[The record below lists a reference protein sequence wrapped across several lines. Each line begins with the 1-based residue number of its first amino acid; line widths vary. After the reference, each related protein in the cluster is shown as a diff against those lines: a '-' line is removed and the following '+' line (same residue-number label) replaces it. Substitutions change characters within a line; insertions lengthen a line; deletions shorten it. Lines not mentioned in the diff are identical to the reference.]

1 MKTKQNKKKSR
12 EFRSRLFYKNKMY
25 FIASVIMTIVMSFLN
40 LMISWLIQ
48 QIMDSMANQ
57 NMQSVVRCAWIAAS
71 VVIAYTV
78 ANAVYR
84 AVYPRFL
91 QRAMQQYRDYAFS
104 RLTQKS
110 LRSFSKEGT
119 ALYVSAL
126 TNDCTSIENNYLAAT
141 FTLIELLFCFLGAL
155 IMMLYY
161 SPVMLVLAV
170 ALSFLPVAVSMTA
183 GNRLTEQEKE
193 ISKKN
198 ERFVSIVNELLS
210 GFPVIKSFRAEAQAS
225 RLFSQRNEQAEEAKK
240 NKRRTEQ
247 LISLLANDAG
257 IIAQMGIFLAGAW
270 LAISG
275 KGVTAGVVIVFV
287 QLMNYILNPISQ
299 VPLLWSNRKAA
310 IALMEKLSD
319 ALSENVRE
327 EGREKLNGFSEK
339 IEVKDLTYGYEPES
353 PVLKDL
359 DVQFDAGKSYA
370 IVGGSGSGK
379 STLLNLLMGS
389 SSNYQGEICI
399 DGVSIKN
406 IESESL
412 YQLMTSVQQNVFVFN
427 DTIRNNVTMF
437 HEFPDKEVTLALE
450 RSGLSEFIEKRGED
464 FVCGEN
470 GANLSGGE
478 RQRISIARALLR
490 KSPILLVDE
499 ATAALDAATARAVS
513 FSILNLVGMTRIVVT
528 HRLEEAILR
537 RYDKILVMKNGTIC
551 EQEISIRLC
560 SRKDNFILCFR
571 LRTEEDNSW
580 CYSSWISQYL
590 QQHEGEWISRAGHLE
605 QVFSK

>member
-12 EFRSRLFYKNKMY
+12 EFTHQLYYKNRIN
-25 FIASVIMTIVMSFLN
+25 FIVTIILTIAMSSIN

-78 ANAVYR
+78 SNAVYR

-353 PVLKDL
+353 HVLKDM
-359 DVQFDAGKSYA
+359 DAQFDAGKRYA

-450 RSGLSEFIEKRGED
+450 RSGLSEFIEKRGEE

-551 EQEISIRLC
+551 EQG
-560 SRKDNFILCFR
+560 NFDTLMQQKGQF
-571 LRTEEDNSW
+571 
-580 CYSSWISQYL
+580 YSLFQIA
-590 QQHEGEWISRAGHLE
+590 H
-605 QVFSK
+605 

>member
-1 MKTKQNKKKSR
+1 MKQNKKKSR
-12 EFRSRLFYKNKMY
+12 EFKRRLFYKNKMC

-141 FTLIELLFCFLGAL
+141 FTLIEFLFCFLGAL

-210 GFPVIKSFRAEAQAS
+210 GFPVIKSFRAETQAS

-353 PVLKDL
+353 HVLKDL

-437 HEFPDKEVTLALE
+437 HEFPDREVTLALE

-551 EQEISIRLC
+551 EQG
-560 SRKDNFILCFR
+560 NFDTLMQQKGQF
-571 LRTEEDNSW
+571 
-580 CYSSWISQYL
+580 YSLFQIA
-590 QQHEGEWISRAGHLE
+590 H
-605 QVFSK
+605 

>member
-1 MKTKQNKKKSR
+1 MKTKQNKKKNR
-12 EFRSRLFYKNKMY
+12 EFIHQLYYKNRIN
-25 FIASVIMTIVMSFLN
+25 FIVAIILTIAMSSLN

-48 QIMDSMANQ
+48 QIMDCTANQ
-57 NMQSVVRCAWIAAS
+57 DMQALVRSAWIAAS

-126 TNDCTSIENNYLAAT
+126 TNDCTSIENNYLAST

-210 GFPVIKSFRAEAQAS
+210 GFPVIKSFRAETQAS

-450 RSGLSEFIEKRGED
+450 RSGLSEFIEKRGEE

-551 EQEISIRLC
+551 EQG
-560 SRKDNFILCFR
+560 NFDTLMQQKGQF
-571 LRTEEDNSW
+571 
-580 CYSSWISQYL
+580 YSLFQIA
-590 QQHEGEWISRAGHLE
+590 H
-605 QVFSK
+605 

>member
-1 MKTKQNKKKSR
+1 MKTKQNKKKNR
-12 EFRSRLFYKNKMY
+12 EFIHQLYYKNRIN
-25 FIASVIMTIVMSFLN
+25 FIVAIILTIAMSSLN

-48 QIMDSMANQ
+48 QIMDCTANQ
-57 NMQSVVRCAWIAAS
+57 DMQALVRSAWIAAS

-126 TNDCTSIENNYLAAT
+126 TNDCTSIENNYLVAT

-161 SPVMLVLAV
+161 SPMMLVLAV

-210 GFPVIKSFRAEAQAS
+210 GFPVIKSFRAETQAS

-353 PVLKDL
+353 HVLKDL

-437 HEFPDKEVTLALE
+437 HEFSDKEVTLALE
-450 RSGLSEFIEKRGED
+450 RSGLSELIEKRGED

-551 EQEISIRLC
+551 EQG
-560 SRKDNFILCFR
+560 NFDTLMQQKGQF
-571 LRTEEDNSW
+571 
-580 CYSSWISQYL
+580 YSLFQIA
-590 QQHEGEWISRAGHLE
+590 H
-605 QVFSK
+605 

>member
-1 MKTKQNKKKSR
+1 MKTKQNKKKNR
-12 EFRSRLFYKNKMY
+12 EFIHQLYYKNRIN
-25 FIASVIMTIVMSFLN
+25 FIVTIILTIAMSSLN

-48 QIMDSMANQ
+48 QIMDCTANQ
-57 NMQSVVRCAWIAAS
+57 DMQALVRSAWIVIIV
-71 VVIAYTV
+71 VVIYTI
-78 ANAVYR
+78 ANVMYR

-210 GFPVIKSFRAEAQAS
+210 GFPVIKSFRAETQAS

-353 PVLKDL
+353 HVLKDL

-450 RSGLSEFIEKRGED
+450 RSGLSEFIEKRGEE

-551 EQEISIRLC
+551 EQG
-560 SRKDNFILCFR
+560 NFDTLMQQKGQF
-571 LRTEEDNSW
+571 
-580 CYSSWISQYL
+580 YSLFQIA
-590 QQHEGEWISRAGHLE
+590 H
-605 QVFSK
+605 

>member
-1 MKTKQNKKKSR
+1 MKTKQNKKKNR
-12 EFRSRLFYKNKMY
+12 EFIHQLYYKNRIN
-25 FIASVIMTIVMSFLN
+25 FIVTIILTIAMSSLN

-48 QIMDSMANQ
+48 QIMDCTANQ
-57 NMQSVVRCAWIAAS
+57 DMQALVRSAWIVIIV
-71 VVIAYTV
+71 VVIYTI
-78 ANAVYR
+78 ANVMYR

-210 GFPVIKSFRAEAQAS
+210 GFPVIKSFRAETQAS
-225 RLFSQRNEQAEEAKK
+225 HLFSQRNEQAEEAKK

-551 EQEISIRLC
+551 EQG
-560 SRKDNFILCFR
+560 NFDTLMQQKGQF
-571 LRTEEDNSW
+571 
-580 CYSSWISQYL
+580 YSLFQIA
-590 QQHEGEWISRAGHLE
+590 H
-605 QVFSK
+605 

>member
-1 MKTKQNKKKSR
+1 MKTKQNKKKNR
-12 EFRSRLFYKNKMY
+12 EFIHQLYYKNRIN
-25 FIASVIMTIVMSFLN
+25 FIVTIILTIAMSSLN

-48 QIMDSMANQ
+48 QIMDCTANQ
-57 NMQSVVRCAWIAAS
+57 DMQALVRSAWIVIIV
-71 VVIAYTV
+71 VVIYTI
-78 ANAVYR
+78 ANVMYR

-170 ALSFLPVAVSMTA
+170 TLSFLPVAVSMTA

-210 GFPVIKSFRAEAQAS
+210 GFPVIKSFRAETQAS

-450 RSGLSEFIEKRGED
+450 RSGLSEFIEKRGEE

-551 EQEISIRLC
+551 EQG
-560 SRKDNFILCFR
+560 NFDTLMQQKGQF
-571 LRTEEDNSW
+571 
-580 CYSSWISQYL
+580 YSLFQIA
-590 QQHEGEWISRAGHLE
+590 H
-605 QVFSK
+605 

>member
-1 MKTKQNKKKSR
+1 MKTKQNKKKNR
-12 EFRSRLFYKNKMY
+12 EFIHQLYYKNRIN
-25 FIASVIMTIVMSFLN
+25 FIVTIILTIAMSSLN

-48 QIMDSMANQ
+48 QIMDCTANQ
-57 NMQSVVRCAWIAAS
+57 DMQALVRSAWIVIIV
-71 VVIAYTV
+71 VVIYTI
-78 ANAVYR
+78 ANVMYR

-210 GFPVIKSFRAEAQAS
+210 GFPVIKSFRAETQAS

-450 RSGLSEFIEKRGED
+450 RSGLSEFIEKRGEE

-537 RYDKILVMKNGTIC
+537 RYDQILVMKNGTIC
-551 EQEISIRLC
+551 EQG
-560 SRKDNFILCFR
+560 NFDTLMQQKGQF
-571 LRTEEDNSW
+571 
-580 CYSSWISQYL
+580 YSLFQIA
-590 QQHEGEWISRAGHLE
+590 H
-605 QVFSK
+605 

>member
-1 MKTKQNKKKSR
+1 MKQNKKKSR
-12 EFRSRLFYKNKMY
+12 EFRRRLFYKNKMC

-141 FTLIELLFCFLGAL
+141 FTLIEFLFCFLGAL

-210 GFPVIKSFRAEAQAS
+210 GFPVIKSFRAETQAS

-551 EQEISIRLC
+551 EQG
-560 SRKDNFILCFR
+560 NFDTLMQQKGQF
-571 LRTEEDNSW
+571 
-580 CYSSWISQYL
+580 YSLFQIA
-590 QQHEGEWISRAGHLE
+590 H
-605 QVFSK
+605 

>member
-1 MKTKQNKKKSR
+1 MKQNKKKSR
-12 EFRSRLFYKNKMY
+12 EFIHQLYYKNRMN
-25 FIASVIMTIVMSFLN
+25 FIVTIILTIAMSSLN

-57 NMQSVVRCAWIAAS
+57 NMQAVGRCAWIAAS

-78 ANAVYR
+78 ANAVHR

-91 QRAMQQYRDYAFS
+91 QRAMQQYRDYAFL

-183 GNRLTEQEKE
+183 GNRLAEQEKE

-198 ERFVSIVNELLS
+198 EHFVSIVNELLS
-210 GFPVIKSFRAEAQAS
+210 GFPVIKSFRAETQAS

-353 PVLKDL
+353 HVLKDL

-389 SSNYQGEICI
+389 SSNYRGEICI

-551 EQEISIRLC
+551 EQG
-560 SRKDNFILCFR
+560 NFDTLMQQKGQF
-571 LRTEEDNSW
+571 
-580 CYSSWISQYL
+580 YSLFQIA
-590 QQHEGEWISRAGHLE
+590 H
-605 QVFSK
+605 

>member
-1 MKTKQNKKKSR
+1 MKTKQNKKKNR
-12 EFRSRLFYKNKMY
+12 EFIHQLYYKNRIN
-25 FIASVIMTIVMSFLN
+25 FIVTIILTIAMSSLN

-48 QIMDSMANQ
+48 QIMDCTANQ
-57 NMQSVVRCAWIAAS
+57 DMQALVRSAWIVIIV
-71 VVIAYTV
+71 VVIYTI
-78 ANAVYR
+78 ANVMYR

-170 ALSFLPVAVSMTA
+170 ALSFLPVVVSMKA
-183 GNRLTEQEKE
+183 GNRLAEQEKE

-210 GFPVIKSFRAEAQAS
+210 GFPVIKSFRAETQAS

-551 EQEISIRLC
+551 EQG
-560 SRKDNFILCFR
+560 NFDTLMQQKGQF
-571 LRTEEDNSW
+571 
-580 CYSSWISQYL
+580 YSLFQIA
-590 QQHEGEWISRAGHLE
+590 H
-605 QVFSK
+605 

>member
-12 EFRSRLFYKNKMY
+12 EFIHQLYYKNRMN
-25 FIASVIMTIVMSFLN
+25 FIVTIILTIAMSSLN

-57 NMQSVVRCAWIAAS
+57 NMQAVVRCAWIAVS

-141 FTLIELLFCFLGAL
+141 FTLIEFLFCFLGAL

-210 GFPVIKSFRAEAQAS
+210 GFPVIKSFRAETQAS

-450 RSGLSEFIEKRGED
+450 RSGLSEFIEKRGEE

-551 EQEISIRLC
+551 EQG
-560 SRKDNFILCFR
+560 NFDTLMQQKGQF
-571 LRTEEDNSW
+571 
-580 CYSSWISQYL
+580 YSLFQIA
-590 QQHEGEWISRAGHLE
+590 H
-605 QVFSK
+605 

>member
-1 MKTKQNKKKSR
+1 MKTKQNKKKNR
-12 EFRSRLFYKNKMY
+12 EFIHQLYYKNRIN
-25 FIASVIMTIVMSFLN
+25 FIVTIILTIAMSSLN

-48 QIMDSMANQ
+48 QIMDCTANQ
-57 NMQSVVRCAWIAAS
+57 DMQALVRSAWIVIIV
-71 VVIAYTV
+71 VVIYTI
-78 ANAVYR
+78 ANVMYR

-161 SPVMLVLAV
+161 SPMMLVLAV

-210 GFPVIKSFRAEAQAS
+210 GFPVIKSFRAETQAS

-270 LAISG
+270 LAISS

-287 QLMNYILNPISQ
+287 QLMNYVLNPISQ

-406 IESESL
+406 IESESI

-450 RSGLSEFIEKRGED
+450 RSGLSEFIEKHGEE

-537 RYDKILVMKNGTIC
+537 RYDKILVKKNGTIC
-551 EQEISIRLC
+551 EQG
-560 SRKDNFILCFR
+560 NFDTLMQQKGQF
-571 LRTEEDNSW
+571 
-580 CYSSWISQYL
+580 YSLFQIA
-590 QQHEGEWISRAGHLE
+590 H
-605 QVFSK
+605 

>member
-1 MKTKQNKKKSR
+1 MKQNKKKSR
-12 EFRSRLFYKNKMY
+12 EFRRRLFYKNKIH
-25 FIASVIMTIVMSFLN
+25 FITSVIMTIFMSFLN

-57 NMQSVVRCAWIAAS
+57 NMQAVGRCAWIAAS

-78 ANAVYR
+78 ANAVHR

-91 QRAMQQYRDYAFS
+91 QRAMQQYRDYAFL

-141 FTLIELLFCFLGAL
+141 FTLIEFLFCFLGAL

-210 GFPVIKSFRAEAQAS
+210 GFPVIKSFRAETQAS
-225 RLFSQRNEQAEEAKK
+225 RLFSQRNEQTEEAKK

-270 LAISG
+270 LAISN

-339 IEVKDLTYGYEPES
+339 IEMKNLTYGYEPES

-399 DGVSIKN
+399 DSVSIKN

-437 HEFPDKEVTLALE
+437 HEFSDKEVTLALE

-551 EQEISIRLC
+551 EQG
-560 SRKDNFILCFR
+560 NFDTLMQQKGQF
-571 LRTEEDNSW
+571 
-580 CYSSWISQYL
+580 YSLFQIA
-590 QQHEGEWISRAGHLE
+590 H
-605 QVFSK
+605 

>member
-1 MKTKQNKKKSR
+1 MKTKQNKKKNR
-12 EFRSRLFYKNKMY
+12 EFIHQLYYKNRIN
-25 FIASVIMTIVMSFLN
+25 FIVTIILTIAMSSIN

-78 ANAVYR
+78 ANAIYR

-210 GFPVIKSFRAEAQAS
+210 GFPVIKSFRAETQAS

-247 LISLLANDAG
+247 LISLLANDVG

-319 ALSENVRE
+319 ALSENLRE

-379 STLLNLLMGS
+379 STFLNLLMGS

-450 RSGLSEFIEKRGED
+450 RSGLSEFIEKRGEE

-551 EQEISIRLC
+551 EQG
-560 SRKDNFILCFR
+560 NFDTLMQQKGQF
-571 LRTEEDNSW
+571 
-580 CYSSWISQYL
+580 YSLFQIA
-590 QQHEGEWISRAGHLE
+590 H
-605 QVFSK
+605 

>member
-1 MKTKQNKKKSR
+1 MKQNKKKSR
-12 EFRSRLFYKNKMY
+12 EFKRRLFYKNKMC

-91 QRAMQQYRDYAFS
+91 QRAIQQYRDYAFS

-170 ALSFLPVAVSMTA
+170 ALSFLPVAVSMKA

-210 GFPVIKSFRAEAQAS
+210 GFPVIKSFRAETQAS

-270 LAISG
+270 LAISN

-412 YQLMTSVQQNVFVFN
+412 YQLMTSVQQNVFIFN

-437 HEFPDKEVTLALE
+437 HEFPDREVTLALE

-551 EQEISIRLC
+551 EQG
-560 SRKDNFILCFR
+560 NFDTLMQQKGQF
-571 LRTEEDNSW
+571 
-580 CYSSWISQYL
+580 YSLFQIA
-590 QQHEGEWISRAGHLE
+590 H
-605 QVFSK
+605 

>member
-1 MKTKQNKKKSR
+1 VGEKMKQNKKKSR
-12 EFRSRLFYKNKMY
+12 EFRCRLFYKNKMC

-57 NMQSVVRCAWIAAS
+57 NMQSAVRCAWIAAS

-170 ALSFLPVAVSMTA
+170 ALSFLPVAVSMKA

-270 LAISG
+270 LAISN

-327 EGREKLNGFSEK
+327 EGREKLNVFSEK

-399 DGVSIKN
+399 DSVSIKN

-437 HEFPDKEVTLALE
+437 HEFSDKEVTLALE

-490 KSPILLVDE
+490 KSPIILVDE

-537 RYDKILVMKNGTIC
+537 HYDKILVMKNGTIC
-551 EQEISIRLC
+551 EQG
-560 SRKDNFILCFR
+560 NFDTLMQQKGQF
-571 LRTEEDNSW
+571 
-580 CYSSWISQYL
+580 YSLFQIA
-590 QQHEGEWISRAGHLE
+590 H
-605 QVFSK
+605 

>member
-1 MKTKQNKKKSR
+1 MKTKQNKKKNR
-12 EFRSRLFYKNKMY
+12 EFIHQLYYKNRIN
-25 FIASVIMTIVMSFLN
+25 FIVTIILTIAMSSLN

-48 QIMDSMANQ
+48 QIMDCTANQ
-57 NMQSVVRCAWIAAS
+57 DMQALVRSAWIVIIV
-71 VVIAYTV
+71 VVIYTI
-78 ANAVYR
+78 ANVMYR
-84 AVYPRFL
+84 AVYPRL

-210 GFPVIKSFRAEAQAS
+210 GFPVIKSFRAETQAS

-499 ATAALDAATARAVS
+499 ATARAVS

-551 EQEISIRLC
+551 EQG
-560 SRKDNFILCFR
+560 NFDTLMQQKGQF
-571 LRTEEDNSW
+571 
-580 CYSSWISQYL
+580 YSLFQIA
-590 QQHEGEWISRAGHLE
+590 H
-605 QVFSK
+605 

>member
-1 MKTKQNKKKSR
+1 MKTKQNKKKNR
-12 EFRSRLFYKNKMY
+12 EFIHQLYYKNRIN
-25 FIASVIMTIVMSFLN
+25 FIVTIILTIAMSSLN

-48 QIMDSMANQ
+48 QIMDCTANQ
-57 NMQSVVRCAWIAAS
+57 DMQALVRSAWIVIIV
-71 VVIAYTV
+71 VVIYTI
-78 ANAVYR
+78 ANVMYR

-141 FTLIELLFCFLGAL
+141 FTLIEFLFCFLGAL

-210 GFPVIKSFRAEAQAS
+210 GFPVIKSFRAETQAS

-270 LAISG
+270 LAISN

-353 PVLKDL
+353 HVLKDL

-412 YQLMTSVQQNVFVFN
+412 YQLMTSVQQNVFIFN

-437 HEFPDKEVTLALE
+437 HEFPDREVTLALE

-537 RYDKILVMKNGTIC
+537 RYDKIFVMKNGTIC
-551 EQEISIRLC
+551 EQG
-560 SRKDNFILCFR
+560 NFDTLMQQKGQF
-571 LRTEEDNSW
+571 
-580 CYSSWISQYL
+580 YSLFQIA
-590 QQHEGEWISRAGHLE
+590 H
-605 QVFSK
+605 

>member
-1 MKTKQNKKKSR
+1 MKQNKKKSR
-12 EFRSRLFYKNKMY
+12 EFKRRLFYKNKMC

-141 FTLIELLFCFLGAL
+141 FTLIEFLFCFLGAL

-270 LAISG
+270 LAISN

-327 EGREKLNGFSEK
+327 EGREKLNVFSEK

-399 DGVSIKN
+399 DSVSIKN

-551 EQEISIRLC
+551 EQG
-560 SRKDNFILCFR
+560 NFDTLMQQKGQF
-571 LRTEEDNSW
+571 
-580 CYSSWISQYL
+580 YSLFQIA
-590 QQHEGEWISRAGHLE
+590 H
-605 QVFSK
+605 

>member
-1 MKTKQNKKKSR
+1 MKQNKKKSR
-12 EFRSRLFYKNKMY
+12 EFRRRLFYKNKIC

-48 QIMDSMANQ
+48 QIMNSMANQ
-57 NMQSVVRCAWIAAS
+57 NMQSAVRCAWIAVS

-210 GFPVIKSFRAEAQAS
+210 GFPVIKSFRAETQAS

-353 PVLKDL
+353 HVLKDL
-359 DVQFDAGKSYA
+359 DVQFYAGKSYA

-551 EQEISIRLC
+551 EQG
-560 SRKDNFILCFR
+560 NFDTLMQQKGQF
-571 LRTEEDNSW
+571 
-580 CYSSWISQYL
+580 YSLFQIA
-590 QQHEGEWISRAGHLE
+590 H
-605 QVFSK
+605 

>member
-1 MKTKQNKKKSR
+1 MKQNKKKSR
-12 EFRSRLFYKNKMY
+12 EFIHQLYYKNRMN
-25 FIASVIMTIVMSFLN
+25 FIVTIILTIAMSSLN

-110 LRSFSKEGT
+110 LRSFSKEST

-198 ERFVSIVNELLS
+198 EHFVSIVNELLS
-210 GFPVIKSFRAEAQAS
+210 GFPVIKSFRAETQAS

-247 LISLLANDAG
+247 MISLLANDAG

-551 EQEISIRLC
+551 EQG
-560 SRKDNFILCFR
+560 NFDTLMQQKGQF
-571 LRTEEDNSW
+571 
-580 CYSSWISQYL
+580 YSLFQIA
-590 QQHEGEWISRAGHLE
+590 H
-605 QVFSK
+605 

>member
-1 MKTKQNKKKSR
+1 MKQNKKKSR
-12 EFRSRLFYKNKMY
+12 EFRRRLFYKNKMC

-57 NMQSVVRCAWIAAS
+57 NMQSAVRCAWIAAS

-141 FTLIELLFCFLGAL
+141 FTLIEFLFCFLGAL

-210 GFPVIKSFRAEAQAS
+210 GFPVIKSFRAETQAS

-270 LAISG
+270 LAISN

-353 PVLKDL
+353 HVLKDL

-551 EQEISIRLC
+551 EQG
-560 SRKDNFILCFR
+560 NFDTLMQQKGQF
-571 LRTEEDNSW
+571 
-580 CYSSWISQYL
+580 YSLFQIA
-590 QQHEGEWISRAGHLE
+590 H
-605 QVFSK
+605 

>member
-12 EFRSRLFYKNKMY
+12 EFTHQLYYKNRIN
-25 FIASVIMTIVMSFLN
+25 FIVTIILTIAMSSIN

-78 ANAVYR
+78 SNAVYR

-389 SSNYQGEICI
+389 SNYQGEICI

-450 RSGLSEFIEKRGED
+450 RSGLSEFIEKRGEE

-551 EQEISIRLC
+551 EQG
-560 SRKDNFILCFR
+560 NFDTLMQQKGQF
-571 LRTEEDNSW
+571 
-580 CYSSWISQYL
+580 YSLFQIA
-590 QQHEGEWISRAGHLE
+590 H
-605 QVFSK
+605 

>member
-1 MKTKQNKKKSR
+1 MKQNKKKSR
-12 EFRSRLFYKNKMY
+12 EFKRRLFYKNKMC

-141 FTLIELLFCFLGAL
+141 FTLIEFLFCFLGAL

-210 GFPVIKSFRAEAQAS
+210 GFPVIKSFRAETQAS
-225 RLFSQRNEQAEEAKK
+225 RLFSKRNEQAEEAKK

-327 EGREKLNGFSEK
+327 EGREKLNVFSEK

-399 DGVSIKN
+399 DSVSIKN

-437 HEFPDKEVTLALE
+437 HEFSDKEVTLALE

-490 KSPILLVDE
+490 KSPIILVDE

-551 EQEISIRLC
+551 EQG
-560 SRKDNFILCFR
+560 NFDTLMQQKGQF
-571 LRTEEDNSW
+571 
-580 CYSSWISQYL
+580 YSLFQIA
-590 QQHEGEWISRAGHLE
+590 H
-605 QVFSK
+605 

>member
-1 MKTKQNKKKSR
+1 MKQNKKKSR
-12 EFRSRLFYKNKMY
+12 EFRRRLFYKNKMC

-57 NMQSVVRCAWIAAS
+57 NMQSAVRCAWIAAS

-141 FTLIELLFCFLGAL
+141 FTLIEFFFCFLGAL

-210 GFPVIKSFRAEAQAS
+210 GFPVIKSFRAETQAS

-247 LISLLANDAG
+247 LILLLANDAG

-270 LAISG
+270 LAISN

-353 PVLKDL
+353 HVLKDL

-551 EQEISIRLC
+551 EQG
-560 SRKDNFILCFR
+560 NFDTLMQQKGQF
-571 LRTEEDNSW
+571 
-580 CYSSWISQYL
+580 YSLFQIA
-590 QQHEGEWISRAGHLE
+590 H
-605 QVFSK
+605 

>member
-1 MKTKQNKKKSR
+1 MKQNKKKSR
-12 EFRSRLFYKNKMY
+12 EFRRRLFYKNKIC

-57 NMQSVVRCAWIAAS
+57 NMQSAVRCAWIAVS

-119 ALYVSAL
+119 PLYVSAL

-141 FTLIELLFCFLGAL
+141 FTLIEFLFCFLGAL

-210 GFPVIKSFRAEAQAS
+210 GFPVIKSFRAETQAS

-353 PVLKDL
+353 HVLKDL
-359 DVQFDAGKSYA
+359 DVQFDEGKSYA

-551 EQEISIRLC
+551 EQG
-560 SRKDNFILCFR
+560 NFDTLMQQKGQF
-571 LRTEEDNSW
+571 
-580 CYSSWISQYL
+580 YSLFQIA
-590 QQHEGEWISRAGHLE
+590 H
-605 QVFSK
+605 

>member
-1 MKTKQNKKKSR
+1 MKTKQNKKKNR
-12 EFRSRLFYKNKMY
+12 EFIHQLYYKNRIN
-25 FIASVIMTIVMSFLN
+25 FIVTIILTIAMSSLN

-48 QIMDSMANQ
+48 QIMDCTANQ
-57 NMQSVVRCAWIAAS
+57 DMQALVRSAWIVIIV
-71 VVIAYTV
+71 VVIYTI
-78 ANAVYR
+78 ANVMYR

-210 GFPVIKSFRAEAQAS
+210 GFPVIKSFRAETQAS

-287 QLMNYILNPISQ
+287 QLMNYILDPISQ

-551 EQEISIRLC
+551 EQG
-560 SRKDNFILCFR
+560 NFDTLMQQKGQF
-571 LRTEEDNSW
+571 
-580 CYSSWISQYL
+580 YSLFQIA
-590 QQHEGEWISRAGHLE
+590 H
-605 QVFSK
+605 

>member
-1 MKTKQNKKKSR
+1 MKQNKKKSR
-12 EFRSRLFYKNKMY
+12 EFRRRLFYKNKMC

-57 NMQSVVRCAWIAAS
+57 NMQSAVRCAWIAAS

-141 FTLIELLFCFLGAL
+141 FTLIELLFCFWGAL

-210 GFPVIKSFRAEAQAS
+210 GFPVIKSFRAETQAS
-225 RLFSQRNEQAEEAKK
+225 RLFSQRNEQTEEAKK

-270 LAISG
+270 LAISN

-353 PVLKDL
+353 HVLKDL

-389 SSNYQGEICI
+389 SSNYRGEICI

-412 YQLMTSVQQNVFVFN
+412 YQLMTSVQQNVFIFN

-437 HEFPDKEVTLALE
+437 HEFPDREVTLALE

-551 EQEISIRLC
+551 EQG
-560 SRKDNFILCFR
+560 NFDTLMQQKGQF
-571 LRTEEDNSW
+571 
-580 CYSSWISQYL
+580 YSLFQIA
-590 QQHEGEWISRAGHLE
+590 H
-605 QVFSK
+605 

>member
-1 MKTKQNKKKSR
+1 MKTKQNKKKNR
-12 EFRSRLFYKNKMY
+12 EFIHQLYYKNRIN
-25 FIASVIMTIVMSFLN
+25 FIVAIILTIAMSSLN

-48 QIMDSMANQ
+48 QIMDCTANQ
-57 NMQSVVRCAWIAAS
+57 DMQALVRSAWIAAS

-126 TNDCTSIENNYLAAT
+126 TNDCTSIENNYLAST

-161 SPVMLVLAV
+161 SPMMLVLAV

-210 GFPVIKSFRAEAQAS
+210 GFPVIKSFRAETQAS

-353 PVLKDL
+353 HVLKDL

-437 HEFPDKEVTLALE
+437 HEFSDKEVTLALE
-450 RSGLSEFIEKRGED
+450 RSGLSEFIEKRGEE

-551 EQEISIRLC
+551 EQG
-560 SRKDNFILCFR
+560 NFDTLMQQKGQF
-571 LRTEEDNSW
+571 
-580 CYSSWISQYL
+580 YSLFQIA
-590 QQHEGEWISRAGHLE
+590 H
-605 QVFSK
+605 

>member
-1 MKTKQNKKKSR
+1 MKQDKKKSR
-12 EFRSRLFYKNKMY
+12 EFRHRLFYKNKMC

-78 ANAVYR
+78 ANAIYR

-141 FTLIELLFCFLGAL
+141 FTLIELLFCFWGAL

-210 GFPVIKSFRAEAQAS
+210 GFPVIKSFRAETQAS

-247 LISLLANDAG
+247 LISLLANDVG

-450 RSGLSEFIEKRGED
+450 RSGLSEFIEKRGEE

-551 EQEISIRLC
+551 EQG
-560 SRKDNFILCFR
+560 NFDTLMQQKGQF
-571 LRTEEDNSW
+571 
-580 CYSSWISQYL
+580 YSLFQIA
-590 QQHEGEWISRAGHLE
+590 H
-605 QVFSK
+605 

>member
-1 MKTKQNKKKSR
+1 MKQNKKKSR
-12 EFRSRLFYKNKMY
+12 EFRRRLFYKNKMC

-57 NMQSVVRCAWIAAS
+57 NMQSAVRCAWIAAS

-141 FTLIELLFCFLGAL
+141 FTLIEFLFCFLGAL

-210 GFPVIKSFRAEAQAS
+210 GFPVIKSFRAETQAS

-247 LISLLANDAG
+247 MISLLANDAG

-353 PVLKDL
+353 HVLKDL

-389 SSNYQGEICI
+389 SSNYRGEICI

-412 YQLMTSVQQNVFVFN
+412 YQLMTSVQQNVFIFN

-551 EQEISIRLC
+551 EQG
-560 SRKDNFILCFR
+560 NFDTLMQQKGQF
-571 LRTEEDNSW
+571 
-580 CYSSWISQYL
+580 YSLFQIA
-590 QQHEGEWISRAGHLE
+590 H
-605 QVFSK
+605 

>member
-12 EFRSRLFYKNKMY
+12 EFTHQLYYKNRIN
-25 FIASVIMTIVMSFLN
+25 FIVTIILTIAMSSIN

-91 QRAMQQYRDYAFS
+91 QRAMQQYRDYTFS

-210 GFPVIKSFRAEAQAS
+210 GFPVIKSFRAETQAS

-353 PVLKDL
+353 HVLKDL

-551 EQEISIRLC
+551 EQG
-560 SRKDNFILCFR
+560 NFDTLMQQKGQF
-571 LRTEEDNSW
+571 
-580 CYSSWISQYL
+580 YSLFQIA
-590 QQHEGEWISRAGHLE
+590 H
-605 QVFSK
+605 

>member
-1 MKTKQNKKKSR
+1 MKQNKKKSR
-12 EFRSRLFYKNKMY
+12 EFKRRLFYKNKMC

-141 FTLIELLFCFLGAL
+141 FTLIEFLFCFLGAL

-210 GFPVIKSFRAEAQAS
+210 GFPVIKSFRAETQAS

-353 PVLKDL
+353 HVLKDL

-389 SSNYQGEICI
+389 SSNYQGELCI

-551 EQEISIRLC
+551 EQG
-560 SRKDNFILCFR
+560 NFDTLMQQKGQF
-571 LRTEEDNSW
+571 
-580 CYSSWISQYL
+580 YSLFQIA
-590 QQHEGEWISRAGHLE
+590 H
-605 QVFSK
+605 

>member
-1 MKTKQNKKKSR
+1 MKQNKKKSR
-12 EFRSRLFYKNKMY
+12 EFRRRLFYKNKMC

-57 NMQSVVRCAWIAAS
+57 NMQSAVRCAWIAAS

-141 FTLIELLFCFLGAL
+141 FTLIEFLFCFLGAL

-210 GFPVIKSFRAEAQAS
+210 GFPVIKSFRAETQAS

-353 PVLKDL
+353 HVLKDL

-537 RYDKILVMKNGTIC
+537 RYDKILVMKNGIIC
-551 EQEISIRLC
+551 EQG
-560 SRKDNFILCFR
+560 NFDTLMQQKGQF
-571 LRTEEDNSW
+571 
-580 CYSSWISQYL
+580 YSLFQIA
-590 QQHEGEWISRAGHLE
+590 H
-605 QVFSK
+605 

>member
-1 MKTKQNKKKSR
+1 MKQNKKKSR
-12 EFRSRLFYKNKMY
+12 EFRCRLFYKNKMC

-57 NMQSVVRCAWIAAS
+57 NMQAVVRCAWIAAS

-141 FTLIELLFCFLGAL
+141 FTLIELLFCFWGAL

-170 ALSFLPVAVSMTA
+170 ALSFLPVAVSMKA

-270 LAISG
+270 LAISN

-327 EGREKLNGFSEK
+327 EGREKLNVFSEK

-399 DGVSIKN
+399 DSVSIKN

-437 HEFPDKEVTLALE
+437 HEFSDKEVTLALE

-551 EQEISIRLC
+551 EQG
-560 SRKDNFILCFR
+560 NFDTLMQQKGQF
-571 LRTEEDNSW
+571 
-580 CYSSWISQYL
+580 YSLFQIA
-590 QQHEGEWISRAGHLE
+590 H
-605 QVFSK
+605 

>member
-12 EFRSRLFYKNKMY
+12 EFTHQLYYKNRIN
-25 FIASVIMTIVMSFLN
+25 FIVTIILTIAMSSIN

-78 ANAVYR
+78 SNAVYR

-210 GFPVIKSFRAEAQAS
+210 GFPVIKSFRAETQAS

-450 RSGLSEFIEKRGED
+450 RSGLSEFIEKRGEE

-478 RQRISIARALLR
+478 RQRIIIARALLR

-551 EQEISIRLC
+551 EQG
-560 SRKDNFILCFR
+560 NFDTLMQQKGQF
-571 LRTEEDNSW
+571 
-580 CYSSWISQYL
+580 YSLFQIA
-590 QQHEGEWISRAGHLE
+590 H
-605 QVFSK
+605 

>member
-1 MKTKQNKKKSR
+1 MKTKQNKKKNR
-12 EFRSRLFYKNKMY
+12 EFIHQLYYKNRIN
-25 FIASVIMTIVMSFLN
+25 FIVTIILTIAMSSLN

-48 QIMDSMANQ
+48 QIMDCTANQ
-57 NMQSVVRCAWIAAS
+57 DMQALVRSAWIVIIV
-71 VVIAYTV
+71 VVIYTI
-78 ANAVYR
+78 ANVMYR

-210 GFPVIKSFRAEAQAS
+210 GFPVIKSFRAETQAS

-327 EGREKLNGFSEK
+327 EGREKLNVFSEK

-450 RSGLSEFIEKRGED
+450 RSGLSEFIEKRGEE

-551 EQEISIRLC
+551 EQG
-560 SRKDNFILCFR
+560 NFDTLMQQKGQF
-571 LRTEEDNSW
+571 
-580 CYSSWISQYL
+580 YSLFQIA
-590 QQHEGEWISRAGHLE
+590 H
-605 QVFSK
+605 

>member
-1 MKTKQNKKKSR
+1 MKTKQNKKKNR
-12 EFRSRLFYKNKMY
+12 EFIHQLYYKNRIN
-25 FIASVIMTIVMSFLN
+25 FIVTIILTIAMSSLN

-48 QIMDSMANQ
+48 QIMDCTANQ
-57 NMQSVVRCAWIAAS
+57 DMQALVRSAWIVIIV
-71 VVIAYTV
+71 VVIYTI
-78 ANAVYR
+78 ANVMYR

-126 TNDCTSIENNYLAAT
+126 TNDCTS
-141 FTLIELLFCFLGAL
+141 IELLFCFLGAL

-210 GFPVIKSFRAEAQAS
+210 GFPVIKSFRAETQAS

-270 LAISG
+270 LAISN

-389 SSNYQGEICI
+389 SSNYRGEICI

-412 YQLMTSVQQNVFVFN
+412 YQLMTSVQQNVFIFN

-450 RSGLSEFIEKRGED
+450 RSGLSEFIEKRGEE

-551 EQEISIRLC
+551 EQG
-560 SRKDNFILCFR
+560 NFDTLMQQKGQF
-571 LRTEEDNSW
+571 
-580 CYSSWISQYL
+580 YSLFQIA
-590 QQHEGEWISRAGHLE
+590 H
-605 QVFSK
+605 